1 MIFALGRVQL
11 CLTGDS
17 EEEMVASMQV
27 TAHLPRNSILSVPT
41 ILLVTR
47 TVYSH
52 CLASYRSHVQLP
64 DVGLLGGGG
73 GLLGLPFEELIGA
86 RVLLLDDTNDISR
99 FVTRE
104 AINSTR
110 SRMPQLV

>member
-1 MIFALGRVQL
+1 MAWHPIGRTYSIF
-11 CLTGDS
+11 S
-17 EEEMVASMQV
+17 
-27 TAHLPRNSILSVPT
+27 LPSVLSVT
-41 ILLVTR
+41 RTVYSQSVLLVTR

-73 GLLGLPFEELIGA
+73 GLLGLPFEELVGA